1 MAYLKRRGGEKMHA
15 IRQWLCP
22 LFLAS
27 ALLLAQEAV
36 AADNLNRQDV
46 TFTSVG
52 KKLVGWLYVPKEM
65 KQGEKRATIV
75 MAHGWSAVKEMYLDD
90 FAAKFS
96 SGGFVVLVFDY
107 RNFGDSEGE
116 PRGHIDPHM
125 QHEDYRNA
133 ITWASLQPMVDAS
146 RIGIWGSSYSG
157 AHVIHLAAFD
167 RRVKCAVAQVPLVN
181 ATDNF
186 RRLVRADN
194 WGGLHAWLAADR
206 AEEYTTGKINYLPVV
221 AEQGKPSAL
230 PTQDSYD
237 WFIKVGQTRAPK
249 WENRQTVRSLELALE
264 YNPAANI
271 NLISPTPFMMIVAE
285 NDVLTPT
292 DLAIEAYGRAREP
305 KQLVILPGGHFDAY
319 VSGFQGASTAALN
332 WFKQHLMK

>member
-1 MAYLKRRGGEKMHA
+1 M
-15 IRQWLCP
+15 
-22 LFLAS
+22 
-27 ALLLAQEAV
+27 
-36 AADNLNRQDV
+36 
-46 TFTSVG
+46 
-52 KKLVGWLYVPKEM
+52 YVPKEM

-75 MAHGWSAVKEMYLDD
+75 MRHGWSAVKETYLDD

-167 RRVKCAVAQVPLVN
+167 RRVKCAVAQVPLMN
-181 ATDNF
+181 ATNSF

-194 WGGLHAWLAADR
+194 WRGLPAWLAADR

-237 WFIKVGQTRAPK
+237 WFIKVGRTRAPK

-271 NLISPTPFMMIVAE
+271 HLISPTPFMMMVAE
-285 NDVLTPT
+285 NDVLTPP
-292 DLAIEAYGRAREP
+292 DLAIEAYGRARVP
-305 KQLVILPGGHFDAY
+305 KRPVILPGGDFCACA
-319 VSGFQGASTAALN
+319 SGLQSASTPALS

>member
-1 MAYLKRRGGEKMHA
+1 MQIIKK
-15 IRQWLCP
+15 WLP
-22 LFLAS
+22 
-27 ALLLAQEAV
+27 ALLICAGVLTAQLAA
-36 AADNLNRQDV
+36 AADNFARQDV
-46 TFTSVG
+46 TFTSAG
-52 KKLVGWLYVPKEM
+52 QKLAGWLYVPKGV
-65 KQGEKRATIV
+65 KQGEKRPTIV

-90 FAAKFS
+90 FAAKFAN
-96 SGGFVVLVFDY
+96 GGFVVLVFDY
-107 RNFGDSEGE
+107 RNFGGSEGE
-116 PRGHIDPHM
+116 PRSHIDPHM
-125 QHEDYRNA
+125 QHEDYKNA
-133 ITWASLQPMVDAS
+133 ITWAGLQPMVDAG

-181 ATDNF
+181 AMDNF
-186 RRLVRADN
+186 RRLVRADFFP
-194 WGGLHAWLAADR
+194 GTQAWLAADR
-206 AEEYTTGKINYLPVV
+206 MEEYTTGKINYLPVV

-237 WFIKVGQTRAPK
+237 WFIKTGQSRAPK
-249 WENRQTVRSLELALE
+249 WDNRQTVRSLELALE

-271 NLISPTPFMMIVAE
+271 HLISPTPFMMIVAE

-292 DLAIEAYGRAREP
+292 DLAIEAFGRAREP

-319 VSGFQGASTAALN
+319 VSGFQGASTPALN

>member
-1 MAYLKRRGGEKMHA
+1 MRA
-15 IRQWLCP
+15 IRQCG
-22 LFLAS
+22 FLLLVIAGF
-27 ALLLAQEAV
+27 LLAQSAI
-36 AADNLNRQDV
+36 AADNFNRQDV
-46 TFTSVG
+46 TFNSAG
-52 KKLVGWLYVPKEM
+52 KKLVAWLYVPKGI
-65 KQGEKRATIV
+65 KQGEKRPAIV

-90 FAAKFS
+90 FAAKFAN
-96 SGGFVVLVFDY
+96 GGFVVLVFDY

-116 PRGHIDPHM
+116 PRSHIDPTM
-125 QHEDYRNA
+125 QHEDYKNA
-133 ITWASLQPMVDAS
+133 ITWASLQPVVDAS

-157 AHVIHLAAFD
+157 AHVLHLAAFD

-186 RRLVRADN
+186 RRLVRADHFP
-194 WGGLHAWLAADR
+194 GLQGWLAADR

-221 AEQGKPSAL
+221 DEQGKPSAL

-237 WFIKVGQTRAPK
+237 WFIKTGQTRAPK

-271 NLISPTPFMMIVAE
+271 HLISPTPLMMIVAE
-285 NDVLTPT
+285 HDILTPT

-319 VSGFQGASTAALN
+319 VSGFQSASTPALN

>member
-1 MAYLKRRGGEKMHA
+1 MRAFRSWLHA
-15 IRQWLCP
+15 
-22 LFLAS
+22 LFLVAG
-27 ALLLAQEAV
+27 LLLAQAAI
-36 AADNLNRQDV
+36 AADNFERRDV

-52 KKLVGWLYVPKEM
+52 KKLVGWLYMPAAL
-65 KQGEKRATIV
+65 KQGEKRPTIV

-90 FAAKFS
+90 FAAKFAN
-96 SGGFVVLVFDY
+96 GGFVVLVFDY

-116 PRGHIDPHM
+116 PRSHIDPSM
-125 QHEDYRNA
+125 QNEDYKNA
-133 ITWASLQPMVDAS
+133 ITWATLQPMVDAS

-186 RRLVRADN
+186 RRLVRADYFP
-194 WGGLHAWLAADR
+194 GTQAWLAADR
-206 AEEYTTGKINYLPVV
+206 TEEYTTGKINYLPVV
-221 AEQGKPSAL
+221 DEQGKPSAL

-237 WFIKVGQTRAPK
+237 WFIKTGKTRAPK

-264 YNPAANI
+264 YNPGANI
-271 NLISPTPFMMIVAE
+271 HLISPTPFMMIVAQ

-292 DLAIEAYGRAREP
+292 DLAIEAFGRAREP
-305 KQLVILPGGHFDAY
+305 KQLVILSGGHFDAY
-319 VSGFQGASTAALN
+319 TGAGFQQSSTPALS
-332 WFKQHLMK
+332 WFRQHLMK

>member
-1 MAYLKRRGGEKMHA
+1 MRAFRSWFHA
-15 IRQWLCP
+15 
-22 LFLAS
+22 LFLVAG
-27 ALLLAQEAV
+27 LLLAQAAI
-36 AADNLNRQDV
+36 AADNFERRDV

-52 KKLVGWLYVPKEM
+52 KKLVGWLYMPAAL
-65 KQGEKRATIV
+65 KQGEKRPTIV

-90 FAAKFS
+90 FAAKFAN
-96 SGGFVVLVFDY
+96 GGFVVLVFDY

-116 PRGHIDPHM
+116 PRSHIDPSM
-125 QHEDYRNA
+125 QLEDYKNA
-133 ITWASLQPMVDAS
+133 ITWATLQPMVDAG

-186 RRLVRADN
+186 RRLVRADHFP
-194 WGGLHAWLAADR
+194 GTQAWLAADR

-221 AEQGKPSAL
+221 DEQGKPSAL

-237 WFIKVGQTRAPK
+237 WFIKAGKTRAPK

-264 YNPAANI
+264 YNPGANI
-271 NLISPTPFMMIVAE
+271 HLISPTPFMMIVAQ

-292 DLAIEAYGRAREP
+292 DLAIEAFGRAREP
-305 KQLVILPGGHFDAY
+305 KQLVILSGGHFDAY
-319 VSGFQGASTAALN
+319 TGAGFQQSSTPALS
-332 WFKQHLMK
+332 WFRQHLMK